1 MVAPD
6 KHLFLIVIQTTESEQ
21 WVMISEWIGSGQD
34 SFFRMLVDSGSD
46 GERGRSKE
54 TNAILDL

>member
-21 WVMISEWIGSGQD
+21 WGMISEWIGSGQD
-34 SFFRMLVDSGSD
+34 SFFRMLVDSDSD